1 MSSNKRNKCKKCQ
14 RTGLNTPE
22 KLSKT
27 INYFFRSFAF
37 SHKTAIYI
45 IQILTNQ
52 RPSKYTLHAFLL
64 DVVILHVCLIKARLT
79 IKI

>member
-1 MSSNKRNKCKKCQ
+1 MFSNKQNKCKKCQ

-22 KLSKT
+22 KLLKA

-37 SHKTAIYI
+37 SHKTAIYN

-52 RPSKYTLHAFLL
+52 RPAK
-64 DVVILHVCLIKARLT
+64 
-79 IKI
+79 